1 MDEPLANG
9 VVVESAVEL
18 VNIIVSMPV
27 VVPEAAEAV
36 FVPNEVLVVGNP
48 AAEAVF
54 VPDGALVVGDLVV
67 LPDCAGVVL
76 EGLLL
81 AAHEATVGSVTSTL

>member
-27 VVPEAAEAV
+27 VVPE
-36 FVPNEVLVVGNP
+36 